1 MKSQQKKIRLVTIFA
16 DQKAHLV
23 KKGDGEFLMQ
33 PNERETL
40 TMVVQPEE
48 YMPKTVE
55 HCQFMNRFLARY
67 AHYWRNSLCVSV
79 SESLLKV

>member
-1 MKSQQKKIRLVTIFA
+1 MKSQQKKIATRLA